1 MNHGDTALINIQISI
16 NANVTSHAIIFLNN
30 YDDLSVFACCC
41 CCLFVCLFVCSFFS
55 FWQACPFWISLLVQH
70 LSNMLNLYIPEV
82 MKTGSANLN
91 FLCNFS
97 QLPLS
102 NISLFTVLFTAYA
115 GFFRFFLACFL
126 VRDMFS
132 SGCRI
137 NYPPPPRPT
146 RPVPP
151 LCFLFG
157 GGILN
162 GKRL

>member
-1 MNHGDTALINIQISI
+1 
-16 NANVTSHAIIFLNN
+16 
-30 YDDLSVFACCC
+30 
-41 CCLFVCLFVCSFFS
+41 
-55 FWQACPFWISLLVQH
+55 
-70 LSNMLNLYIPEV
+70 

-137 NYPPPPRPT
+137 NYPPPPAPYPPRPA
-146 RPVPP
+146 PM
-151 LCFLFG
+151 LFVWG
-157 GGILN
+157 GGN
-162 GKRL
+162 P

>member
-1 MNHGDTALINIQISI
+1 MGCKGHTFTEMSERTRYAVSMFAFPHSYKQWFYC
-16 NANVTSHAIIFLNN
+16 NVRHHKIIIII
-30 YDDLSVFACCC
+30 V
-41 CCLFVCLFVCSFFS
+41 
-55 FWQACPFWISLLVQH
+55 IIIIII
-70 LSNMLNLYIPEV
+70 IPEV

-151 LCFLFG
+151 LCFLLGG

>member
-1 MNHGDTALINIQISI
+1 
-16 NANVTSHAIIFLNN
+16 
-30 YDDLSVFACCC
+30 
-41 CCLFVCLFVCSFFS
+41 
-55 FWQACPFWISLLVQH
+55 
-70 LSNMLNLYIPEV
+70 

-132 SGCRI
+132 SGCKI
-137 NYPPPPRPT
+137 NYPPPPLPLSLSSPLIGTAEKPLLMRSKF
-146 RPVPP
+146 RFVFPP
-151 LCFLFG
+151 FHFQNGGRRINNQHVIVMALGNILLAQGIYKQLGYFG
-157 GGILN
+157 QSLVQMF
-162 GKRL
+162 